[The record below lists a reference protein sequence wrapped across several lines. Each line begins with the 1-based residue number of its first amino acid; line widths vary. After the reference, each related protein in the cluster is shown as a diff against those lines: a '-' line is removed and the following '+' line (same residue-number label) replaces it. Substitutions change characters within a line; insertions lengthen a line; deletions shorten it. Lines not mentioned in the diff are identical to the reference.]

1 MKKTLIQL
9 INEIVDSNL
18 KRDIGL
24 RPTAIDRS
32 HMFRGPRL
40 GGIKKDGSLGRV
52 NMVRKDTSAAYA
64 VTHPMKNPYIVAP
77 VRQRL
82 SDLQA
87 QQLFNTYKYRVKV
100 QDIKS
105 GAVSKN
111 TWSLGNNNKGIKIKY
126 DRNKGI
132 FYKIVEKDK

>member
-1 MKKTLIQL
+1 MNNKSLIQL
-9 INEIVDSNL
+9 INEIVNANL
-18 KRDIGL
+18 KRDIGTK
-24 RPTAIDRS
+24 PTSIDRS

-40 GGIKKDGSLGRV
+40 GGPKKDGSLGRV

-64 VTHPMKNPYIVAP
+64 VTHPMRNPYIIAP
-77 VRQRL
+77 ARQRL

-105 GAVSKN
+105 GAVKKN
-111 TWSLGNNNKGIKIKY
+111 TWSLGNNKKGIKIKY
-126 DRNKGI
+126 DKNKGI
-132 FYKIVEKDK
+132 FYKIVDK